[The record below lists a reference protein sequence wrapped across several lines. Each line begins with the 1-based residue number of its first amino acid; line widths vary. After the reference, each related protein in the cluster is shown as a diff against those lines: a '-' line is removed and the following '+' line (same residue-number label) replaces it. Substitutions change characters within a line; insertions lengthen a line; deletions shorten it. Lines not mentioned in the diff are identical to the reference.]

1 MLRPRS
7 IFGDL
12 CHTLPVGRPDD
23 HRLDNPLALRLH
35 LDLGVDINIVEQDQ
49 LAAPA
54 VGMEDAILRHSNV
67 GFVTLND
74 SALPNLDRSL
84 FICPP

>member
-7 IFGDL
+7 ISSEISATLFRLAARMIIDL
-12 CHTLPVGRPDD
+12 T
-23 HRLDNPLALRLH
+23 ALRLH

-49 LAAPA
+49 LVAPA

-74 SALPNLDRSL
+74 SALPDLDRAL
-84 FICPP
+84 FICLP

>member
-7 IFGDL
+7 IFSEISATLFRLAARMIIDL
-12 CHTLPVGRPDD
+12 T
-23 HRLDNPLALRLH
+23 ALRLH

-49 LAAPA
+49 LVAPA

-74 SALPNLDRSL
+74 SALPDLDRAL